1 MKHAFIIS
9 VCCGIT
15 WCCYSQNIVTIAGT
29 GIEGYNGDGAN
40 ALSCEFD
47 HPVDLT
53 MDGLGNMYI
62 ADADNNVV
70 RKIDA
75 SGIITTFASVH
86 TADAIICDRNNNVYV
101 ASQLEMSVYKITP
114 AGVKTRIAGKGDFVG
129 AYSGDGGP
137 ATLASLNYPYGV
149 AVDTTGNVYIS
160 TTADGRIR
168 KVNSLGII
176 STIAG
181 TGGTNHTGD
190 GGPASSAQIA
200 APGGISLDKNGNLF
214 VTERGGM
221 CVRKINSSGIITT
234 VAGNTSFTNNTPPYG
249 DGGPATSGF
258 IFSPMDVT
266 TDSLG
271 NIYISDLNH
280 LIRKVNT
287 NGIITT
293 VAGNGT
299 QGYSGDGG
307 PATSAQIN
315 NPWGIFIDKQ
325 GALILV
331 DWYNHRIRK
340 LASTIGVAEYNSE
353 SAVSFFPNP
362 TYGIFKVNSSVPL
375 KEIQI
380 SNTQG
385 QVLFSQQM
393 SNDGNE
399 VNIESLPSGLYVVRF
414 TLPGATYTKKL
425 VKH

>member
-1 MKHAFIIS
+1 
-9 VCCGIT
+9 
-15 WCCYSQNIVTIAGT
+15 
-29 GIEGYNGDGAN
+29 
-40 ALSCEFD
+40 
-47 HPVDLT
+47 
-53 MDGLGNMYI
+53 
-62 ADADNNVV
+62 
-70 RKIDA
+70 
-75 SGIITTFASVH
+75 
-86 TADAIICDRNNNVYV
+86 
-101 ASQLEMSVYKITP
+101 
-114 AGVKTRIAGKGDFVG
+114 VKTRIAGKGDFVG